1 MLVEIAF
8 GIEPPTSIASRYG
21 YDATSYA
28 ELESQGWFKKA
39 LGEKQSEL
47 SSQGWNF
54 KAKMG
59 MLAED
64 LLTDAYVAAKA
75 AESAAIKLEVAKYL
89 TKVADL
95 EPKQSL
101 NVAPGGGFMININ
114 MGSSSSGSTSP
125 KDVIDVIA
133 GSFDDLPPIPDYG
146 VASFPLTT
154 DLIGLPA

>member
-8 GIEPPTSIASRYG
+8 GIEPPASIASRYG

-28 ELESQGWFKKA
+28 ELEHQTWFQKA
-39 LGEKQSEL
+39 LGEKQAEL
-47 SSQGWNF
+47 NSQGWNF

-114 MGSSSSGSTSP
+114 MGSSANAAS
-125 KDVIDVIA
+125 KDVIDVVA

-154 DLIGLPA
+154 DLIGLSA